1 MIAKEAQGFLYCVS
15 SLGVTGVRKEIK
27 TDINGMIK
35 LVKEVSDVPCA
46 VGFGIS
52 TPKQAEDV
60 CKYADGAIVGSAIV
74 RIVAEHR
81 QRKRALRF
89 TVCKRNERCCKRLI
103 FC

>member
-1 MIAKEAQGFLYCVS
+1 MNTPLQGEITVSDENIIANICLKIN
-15 SLGVTGVRKEIK
+15 RKEIK

-74 RIVAEHR
+74 RIVAEHGKESVPYVS
-81 QRKRALRF
+81 QYVKEMKEAVRK
-89 TVCKRNERCCKRLI
+89 
-103 FC
+103 